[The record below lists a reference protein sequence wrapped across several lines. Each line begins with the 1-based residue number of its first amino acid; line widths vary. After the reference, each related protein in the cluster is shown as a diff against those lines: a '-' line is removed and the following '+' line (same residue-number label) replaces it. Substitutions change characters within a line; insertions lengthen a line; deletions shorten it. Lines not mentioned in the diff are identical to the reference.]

1 MLSQKEKEFIL
12 SEINNKAYAEI
23 NNQITRNM
31 IISHLYTL
39 VDVNIYNIVCDES
52 NNPPQVLNNRNLIV
66 DLEDI
71 KNPIDSIRFTI

>member
-12 SEINNKAYAEI
+12 NEIINKVNN
-23 NNQITRNM
+23 NNTRNM

>member
-12 SEINNKAYAEI
+12 NEIINKVNN
-23 NNQITRNM
+23 NNTINM

-39 VDVNIYNIVCDES
+39 VDINIYNIVCDEF

-71 KNPIDSIRFTI
+71 DEEKSYF